1 MEKYPILNERLF
13 LRSPSINV
21 CFRTIIE
28 GTIEKIEIE
37 EALKKVCVKH
47 PFLYSSAEID
57 KNYNAWLVQNNNSV
71 SIEYYKSDEM
81 DWQTWYK
88 KTDNIP
94 FDISHGALVKFCVI
108 TGQNTEIIILGHH
121 IIGDGIGYL
130 NLLKDIL
137 LALDN
142 RIEMTPQL
150 PPYKSIDRNFKETV
164 FLTSGIK
171 FYASR
176 LNKKW
181 RKSRI
186 QYSEKDYIAFFE
198 QYRNKYKP
206 DFLMASIEGD
216 NLNNLLEKSKIN
228 GLTINEI
235 IAAAFSIS
243 AMEIF
248 GCKKIGLGIAVNY
261 RNELVSEPNQC
272 MGNFV
277 SGIMTKAHN
286 KPSNDFIAS
295 AKIIAAMLKEQLK
308 NKKNRHL
315 IVHFLNELD
324 KDLIETI
331 MYAAYGNF
339 NHSVA
344 RKTAKLIGEQK
355 KNKVLGI
362 SNLGR
367 HEFKN
372 YENIKIIDLQ
382 FIEPA
387 FPANTL
393 TVGIITNNSKMNFC
407 LRYNEGEINTE
418 VVKSI
423 FKRGIEHLI

>member
-21 CFRTIIE
+21 CFRAIIE
-28 GTIEKIEIE
+28 GTFEKTKIE
-37 EALKKVCVKH
+37 EAFKKVCVKH
-47 PFLYSSAEID
+47 PFLYCSVEID
-57 KNYNAWLVQNNNSV
+57 NDYNAWLIQNNNSV

-94 FDISHGALVKFCVI
+94 FDISHGTLVKFCVI

-164 FLTSGIK
+164 LLSSGIK
-171 FYASR
+171 FYANR

-181 RKSRI
+181 KKSRI
-186 QYSEKDYIAFFE
+186 QFSEKDYITFFE

-235 IAAAFSIS
+235 IATAFSIS

-248 GCKKIGLGIAVNY
+248 GCKKIGIGIAVNY

-286 KPSNDFIAS
+286 KPSNNFMAS
-295 AKIIAAMLKEQLK
+295 AKIISAMLKEQLK
-308 NKKNRHL
+308 NKKKRHL

-344 RKTAKLIGEQK
+344 RKIAKLIGEQK
-355 KNKVLGI
+355 KNKVLGV

-372 YENIKIIDLQ
+372 YENFKIIDIQ

-393 TVGIITNNSKMNFC
+393 TIGIITVNSKMNLC
-407 LRYNEGEINTE
+407 LQYNEGEINRE
-418 VVKSI
+418 IVKSI